1 MKKDEV
7 INILDNVVESDFAET
22 KICSVPMIVPTT
34 PNVPDTIQEEQIIVK
49 KNLYDTDTKLRA
61 VLDFLVNNIEE
72 LTMSSGLIK
81 QSPVQEICSVARE
94 IANINDKIYRYSSDN
109 KSDSLDKAKTLNVNQ
124 TNYNFNSADKKEGF
138 SIDDLD
144 NQIKADKILKV

>member
-109 KSDSLDKAKTLNVNQ
+109 KTDPIDKAKTLNVNQ
-124 TNYNFNSADKKEGF
+124 TNYNFNSTDKKEGF

-144 NQIKADKILKV
+144 NQLKSDKILKV